1 MDKMRK
7 KAHDTPPLALRKEQD
22 GTKPMQ
28 KQGKPRKADRYAV
41 RLHLAGCKVHDMI
54 QIFCLA

>member
-1 MDKMRK
+1 MRE